1 MNLWYVLDGKVTVYN
16 GQETDGKRSLLVRA
30 GSPEAALI
38 KYQKFQQG
46 EWKKEILGV
55 NGQTIAALL

>member
-30 GSPEAALI
+30 ASAEAALI

-46 EWKKEILGV
+46 EWQKEILGV
-55 NGQTIAALL
+55 HGRTIVALL

>member
-30 GSPEAALI
+30 DSAEAALI

-46 EWKKEILGV
+46 EWQKEILGV
-55 NGQTIAALL
+55 NGRTIAALL